1 MSMSILTAVSLIAA
15 LQPSASVA
23 GQDTFTPGKFTTTVE
38 VERGTNIEVFGYRPS
53 SYRKERMFV
62 VFHGTLRNADEY
74 RDHSVEMAEKFGAIV
89 IAPKFD
95 EKRFP
100 SWRYQRGGVLN
111 RDGSPRLRVEWTYA
125 MIPTIIN
132 RVRKAEG
139 DSQMPYWLMGHS
151 AGGQFVDRMAALSPF
166 FNRATGLQRII
177 AANPGSLIF
186 PTFEQAFS
194 YGYGNLPMQIADEET
209 MKRYLALPLVLYS
222 GSADNKPDEYFDG
235 SPEAMRQGAGRYQ
248 RATACFEMGKKV
260 ATEKGWRF
268 GWKRVV
274 ADGIDHDHEKMFNH
288 PLMKEALGL

>member
-1 MSMSILTAVSLIAA
+1 MSIFASATFLGLLVATSNVS
-15 LQPSASVA
+15 
-23 GQDTFTPGKFTTTVE
+23 QDSQAIGKFTALIE
-38 VERGTNIEVFGYRPS
+38 VEPGTKIEVFGYRPS
-53 SYRKERMFV
+53 TYRKDRLFV

-74 RDHSVEMAEKFGAIV
+74 RDHSVAMAEKFGALV

-125 MIPTIIN
+125 MVPTIIN
-132 RVRKAEG
+132 GIRKGEG
-139 DSQMPYWLMGHS
+139 DPFMPYWLMGHS

-166 FNRATGLQRII
+166 FDRAPGLQRII

-186 PTFEQAFS
+186 PTFDSAFS
-194 YGYGNLPMQIADEET
+194 YGYGGLPNQVADQAT
-209 MKRYLALPLVLYS
+209 LQRYLALPLVLYS
-222 GSADNKPDEYFDG
+222 GTADNKPDEYFDV
-235 SPEAMRQGAGRYQ
+235 SPEAMRQGPGRYQ
-248 RATACFEMGKKV
+248 RATACFELGKKV
-260 ATEKGWRF
+260 AAEKKWSF

-274 ADGIDHDHEKMFNH
+274 AEGIEHDHEKMFNH